1 MHKLAEKIS
10 NWMIQNGADEN
21 LRDEYTY
28 GIEGGISTSLFIL
41 ILLIISIILKCVPDM
56 LVYIAV
62 WLPMRFLAGG
72 VHAKGHLACTII
84 SVAIGV
90 ISVLFP
96 TYINDIPIYATIA
109 TVAVCYVIV
118 FIIAPVIHKHH
129 PVSKGHMLKMRKI
142 GRVTEAIIGNAFEYD

>member
-1 MHKLAEKIS
+1 
-10 NWMIQNGADEN
+10 
-21 LRDEYTY
+21 
-28 GIEGGISTSLFIL
+28 
-41 ILLIISIILKCVPDM
+41 M

-96 TYINDIPIYATIA
+96 TYINDISIYASIA
-109 TVAVCYVIV
+109 TVAVCYVTF

-129 PVSKGHMLKMRKI
+129 PVSKGHMLKMRRI
-142 GRVTEAIIGNAFEYD
+142 GRVTEAVIGILLIAMQFAEWSIFAAAFAAYVNVTILAIIGYFNKNTIKHYD